1 MKSTCK
7 VRAALW
13 NDACPPF
20 ISFGRT
26 SGRVEIICVSSLCH
40 LCTRIYIRFIRLC
53 APDRIFARSI
63 PRVYAFYQIWPQP
76 FREAAYFNNNN
87 RSRKVYNECLFY
99 SIYIR
104 DYCTLFHFYVVLS
117 RSSIARSF
125 NAYYRSFYFYH
136 GYLFSDLSHPF
147 ALSITYYFISAKS
160 VPFFAIRSSSII
172 YFRFISI
179 VIFHSGDLF

>member
-1 MKSTCK
+1 MTASFLHKDLYPIYPIMPTRSYF
-7 VRAALW
+7 RAYTR
-13 NDACPPF
+13 F
-20 ISFGRT
+20 IKFGR
-26 SGRVEIICVSSLCH
+26 SLS
-40 LCTRIYIRFIRLC
+40 
-53 APDRIFARSI
+53 AR
-63 PRVYAFYQIWPQP
+63 PRTLITITARPH
-76 FREAAYFNNNN
+76 
-87 RSRKVYNECLFY
+87 KVYNECLFY
-99 SIYIR
+99 STYIR
-104 DYCTLFHFYVVLS
+104 NYCTLFHFYVVLS

-179 VIFHSGDLF
+179 VIFHSSDLF

>member
-1 MKSTCK
+1 VKHASSS
-7 VRAALW
+7 
-13 NDACPPF
+13 F
-20 ISFGRT
+20 ISFGCT
-26 SGRVEIICVSSLCH
+26 SGRVNIICVSCLRRVHKDLYS
-40 LCTRIYIRFIRLC
+40 IYPIMR
-53 APDRIFARSI
+53 ARSYFHA
-63 PRVYAFYQIWPQP
+63 VNS
-76 FREAAYFNNNN
+76 AYTHFIKFS
-87 RSRKVYNECLFY
+87 RSLSARSRTLITITARPRKVYGCLFY

-104 DYCTLFHFYVVLS
+104 NYCTLFHFYVVLS

>member
-1 MKSTCK
+1 MQSSSGTVKR
-7 VRAALW
+7 RAR
-13 NDACPPF
+13 PF
-20 ISFGRT
+20 SFLSRLHF
-26 SGRVEIICVSSLCH
+26 RLLVDIICVTCH
-40 LCTRIYIRFIRLC
+40 FCTRIYIRFIRLC
-53 APDRIFARSI
+53 ALDRYFRAYTRFIKFSRSLSARPHTLI
-63 PRVYAFYQIWPQP
+63 TITARP
-76 FREAAYFNNNN
+76 
-87 RSRKVYNECLFY
+87 RKVYNECLFY
-99 SIYIR
+99 STYIR
-104 DYCTLFHFYVVLS
+104 NYCTLFHFYVVLS

-179 VIFHSGDLF
+179 VIFHSSDLF